1 MLAAAGVLAALLLG
15 LVVLLPNRVAAAGWP
30 TRAPV
35 LGLLLWQAAG
45 LAGGLLCLELIATVA
60 LAPLGDTQG
69 SAAARV
75 GSGHVP
81 LGSWL
86 AAAAGLLLLA
96 RLLGVLGLSTV
107 RTVSARRRNR
117 LLVDLVSSR
126 HLLLRGTAVVDHD
139 VPLAYCLPGLRPRLV
154 LSRGVLSRLS
164 YDEVQAV
171 LAHEQAH
178 LDQRHDLVVLPFVAL
193 GATFPRLSAVRTA
206 RAEVALL
213 VELLADDRAA
223 RRHDRCLLARAL
235 AKLGS
240 GAAPAG
246 ALGAAG
252 QDVLLRSRRLLAP
265 PDPLPFLQSVA
276 VAALAAVIAAS
287 PLVGV
292 VIPLLLR

>member
-1 MLAAAGVLAALLLG
+1 MLAAAAVLALLLG
-15 LVVLLPNRVAAAGWP
+15 LVLLLPGRVAAAGWP
-30 TRAPV
+30 ARAPV
-35 LGLLLWQAAG
+35 LGLLLWQATG
-45 LAGGLLCLELIATVA
+45 LAGGLLCLELIFTVA
-60 LAPLGDTQG
+60 LAPLGATHAL
-69 SAAARV
+69 AASRL

-81 LGSWL
+81 LASWL
-86 AAAAGLLLLA
+86 AGAGGLLVLG
-96 RLLGVLGLSTV
+96 RLLGVLGSSTL

-117 LLVDLVSSR
+117 LLVDLVSDR
-126 HLLLRGTAVVDHD
+126 HLLLRGAAVVDHD

-164 YDEVQAV
+164 YAEVQAV

-193 GATFPRLSAVRTA
+193 GATFPRLAAVRTA

-223 RRHDRCLLARAL
+223 QRHDRQLLARAL

-246 ALGAAG
+246 AIGAAG

-265 PDPLPFLQSVA
+265 PDPLPHRQSLAVLTLALAVA
-276 VAALAAVIAAS
+276 VS
-287 PLVGV
+287 PLTGV
-292 VIPLLLR
+292 VVPLLLR

>member
-15 LVVLLPNRVAAAGWP
+15 LVLLLPSRVAAAGWP

-45 LAGGLLCLELIATVA
+45 LAGGLLCLELLATVA
-60 LAPLGDTQG
+60 LAPLGDTQA

-126 HLLLRGTAVVDHD
+126 HLLLRGAAVVDHD

-265 PDPLPFLQSVA
+265 PDPLPLLQSVA

-292 VIPLLLR
+292 VVPLLLR

>member
-1 MLAAAGVLAALLLG
+1 MLAAAAVLAVLLLA
-15 LVVLLPNRVAAAGWP
+15 LVRWLPNRVASAGWP

-35 LGLLLWQAAG
+35 LGLLLWQATG
-45 LAGGLLCLELIATVA
+45 LAGGLLCLELLFTIA
-60 LAPLGDTQG
+60 LAPLGATQA

-81 LGSWL
+81 LGSL
-86 AAAAGLLLLA
+86 LTGAAGLLLLA

-126 HLLLRGTAVVDHD
+126 HLLLRGAAVVDHD

-154 LSRGVLSRLS
+154 LSRGALSRLS
-164 YDEVQAV
+164 YAEVQAV

-193 GATFPRLSAVRTA
+193 GATFPRLAAVRTA

-246 ALGAAG
+246 AIGAAG

-265 PDPLPFLQSVA
+265 PDPLPRRQSCA
-276 VAALAAVIAAS
+276 ILALALAVVVS
-287 PLVGV
+287 PLAGV
-292 VIPLLLR
+292 VVPLLLR

>member
-15 LVVLLPNRVAAAGWP
+15 LVLLLPNRVAAAGWP

-45 LAGGLLCLELIATVA
+45 LAGGLLCLELLATVA
-60 LAPLGDTQG
+60 LAPLGDTQA

-126 HLLLRGTAVVDHD
+126 HLLLRGAAVVDHD

-235 AKLGS
+235 TKLGS

-265 PDPLPFLQSVA
+265 PDPLPRPQSIA
-276 VAALAAVIAAS
+276 VAALATLVAGS

-292 VIPLLLR
+292 VVPLLLR